1 MYGVRLVPAVD
12 DSVGDTALAA
22 SEAALDRR
30 FTQVPF
36 EQTCPLLQY
45 ASFLQEAAPVGAF
58 ASSTA
63 ASVTAKANL
72 QVIRPSLSGAG
83 SRRATHRWVGAKRQI
98 QVASASGIVHGGG
111 DVRGWCHDG
120 PHD

>member
-22 SEAALDRR
+22 SEAALEMR

-36 EQTCPLLQY
+36 EQTCPVLQS
-45 ASFLQEAAPVGAF
+45 ASLLQEAPRAGSFVTSA
-58 ASSTA
+58 A

-72 QVIRPSLSGAG
+72 QVIRPLFRARDRA
-83 SRRATHRWVGAKRQI
+83 SRAPIDDSARNARPMSHSRQGLCMALRAPVGAN
-98 QVASASGIVHGGG
+98 
-111 DVRGWCHDG
+111 
-120 PHD
+120 

>member
-22 SEAALDRR
+22 SEAALEMR

-36 EQTCPLLQY
+36 EQTCPVLQS
-45 ASFLQEAAPVGAF
+45 ASLVQEAARAGSFVT
-58 ASSTA
+58 SA
-63 ASVTAKANL
+63 AANVTAKANL

-83 SRRATHRWVGAKRQI
+83 SRQQGTHR
-98 QVASASGIVHGGG
+98 
-111 DVRGWCHDG
+111 
-120 PHD
+120 